1 MLRVKKKDVE
11 IITALLNSVV
21 SLLIVELNGVSR
33 NLGALDL
40 NADFFKTKMKMFD
53 PALPSDKQK
62 TSILKKFKPLS
73 KREIKNYDIEY
84 QQEDRIKFDKEILKA
99 YGFNTDILP
108 QLYELLTETIRNRVG
123 MKNR

>member
-1 MLRVKKKDVE
+1 
-11 IITALLNSVV
+11 
-21 SLLIVELNGVSR
+21 
-33 NLGALDL
+33 
-40 NADFFKTKMKMFD
+40 MKMFD

-108 QLYELLTETIRNRVG
+108 QLYELLTETIRNRVE